1 LTGGKAE
8 AMGKNK
14 LLGAY
19 GEDIACDYLI
29 QKGYRVVERNFTC
42 RAGEVDIIAMHKDIV
57 VFVEV
62 KTRSSD
68 KFGLPSE
75 AVSDAKQK
83 KIVKTALYY
92 MQSKRLL
99 DYMCRFDVIEITAGE
114 DNGHRVNLI
123 QDAFQYS

>member
-1 LTGGKAE
+1 
-8 AMGKNK
+8 MGNNK

-19 GEDIACDYLI
+19 GEDIACEYLI
-29 QKGYRVVERNFTC
+29 QNGYRVLERNFAC
-42 RAGEVDIIAMHKDIV
+42 RAGEVDIIAMQKDIV
-57 VFVEV
+57 VFAEV

-75 AVSDAKQK
+75 AVSAAKQK

-99 DYMCRFDVIEITAGE
+99 EHMCRFDVIEISAGD
-114 DNGHRVNLI
+114 DNKYRINLI
-123 QDAFQYS
+123 QDAFQYSGRYGY